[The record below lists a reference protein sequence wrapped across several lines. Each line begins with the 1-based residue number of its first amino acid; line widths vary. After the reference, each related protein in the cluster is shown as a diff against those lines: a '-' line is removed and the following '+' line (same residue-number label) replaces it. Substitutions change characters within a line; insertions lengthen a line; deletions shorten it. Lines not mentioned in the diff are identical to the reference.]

1 MTQREGTKLVPIS
14 AEVEADLRDD
24 VRELAKQGDR
34 SFSAEVRRALR
45 WYVLAENTKGKP

>member
-1 MTQREGTKLVPIS
+1 MPELKDVTIS
-14 AEVEADLRDD
+14 AMIEQSLRDD
-24 VRELAKQGDR
+24 LQRLADAGDR

>member
-1 MTQREGTKLVPIS
+1 MSEHELKDVTIS
-14 AEVEADLRDD
+14 AIIEKDLRDD
-24 VRELAKQGDR
+24 VQKLAKQGDR